1 MIPTN
6 KEILERIE
14 AIEQALLKLQ
24 RLIENEMNDV
34 YEDGFQHG
42 SYFGTNF
49 TIEELD
55 DYWDDDG
62 GELVGI

>member
-1 MIPTN
+1 MNTN
-6 KEILERIE
+6 KEILDRIE
-14 AIEQALLKLQ
+14 AIEELLLKLQ

-49 TIEELD
+49 TIEELY
-55 DYWDDDG
+55 DYWDDEGDQ
-62 GELVGI
+62 LIGI

>member
-1 MIPTN
+1 MPTN

-14 AIEQALLKLQ
+14 AIEELLLKLQ

-62 GELVGI
+62 DQLIGI

>member
-6 KEILERIE
+6 KEILDRIE
-14 AIEQALLKLQ
+14 AIEELLLKLQ

-62 GELVGI
+62 SELIGI

>member
-14 AIEQALLKLQ
+14 AIEELLLKLQ

-49 TIEELD
+49 TIDELD

-62 GELVGI
+62 GEFLGI

>member
-1 MIPTN
+1 MPTN

-14 AIEQALLKLQ
+14 AIEELLLKLQ

-55 DYWDDDG
+55 DYWDDEGDQ
-62 GELVGI
+62 LIGI

>member
-6 KEILERIE
+6 KEILDRIE
-14 AIEQALLKLQ
+14 AIEELLLKLQ

-55 DYWDDDG
+55 DYWDDEG
-62 GELVGI
+62 GELIGI